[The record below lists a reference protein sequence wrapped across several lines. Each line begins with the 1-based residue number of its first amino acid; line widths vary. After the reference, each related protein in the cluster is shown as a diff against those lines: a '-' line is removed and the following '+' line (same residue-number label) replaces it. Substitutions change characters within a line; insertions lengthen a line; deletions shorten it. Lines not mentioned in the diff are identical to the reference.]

1 MRIKNSIKN
10 TIAAMSSNILTI
22 IIGLIAQAVFIRI
35 LGTEYLGIN
44 GLFTN
49 IISMLGI
56 VELGIGSAIVY
67 NLYKPIANRDK
78 ETIKSLMNFYKKAY
92 HIIALVVFIIGISII
107 PFLSYFIGETIV
119 DININLVYLLFIID
133 IVCSYLLTYK
143 RSLLYAD
150 QKNYI
155 INIIHMIYL
164 VTLNISQLLLL
175 YITKNY
181 YLYLGIKII
190 LRIIENVVITI
201 IVNKKY
207 SYLKEKNIKKL
218 DKKIEKDIFQKV
230 KALFFHKIGSFI
242 VLGTDNLIISRYL
255 GIVTVG
261 LYSNY
266 YMIINALN
274 TLFNQAIT
282 ALTPSVGNLLVE
294 KKTKKNFE
302 VFRKVRFINFWIAT
316 FTSVALLIIMNSFI
330 TIWIGEAYLLSNLVL
345 ITLVINFFMTMMR
358 NSYSTFKEAA
368 GIFHEDR
375 YVPIIESFVNIVA
388 SIILLKYFGLAGVFM
403 GTIISGLILW
413 CYSYPRFVYKK
424 LFCRSYLSYI
434 KETIS
439 YIILFILI
447 LIISYKISNI
457 YTFYNIWVQ
466 LLYNIIVSLIIPNII
481 LLIIF
486 YKNDNLKYYYRLF
499 KKLVKKS

>member
-255 GIVTVG
+255 GIITVG

-274 TLFNQAIT
+274 TLFSQALT

-316 FTSVALLIIMNSFI
+316 FTFVALLIIMNSFI

>member
-1 MRIKNSIKN
+1 
-10 TIAAMSSNILTI
+10 
-22 IIGLIAQAVFIRI
+22 
-35 LGTEYLGIN
+35 
-44 GLFTN
+44 
-49 IISMLGI
+49 
-56 VELGIGSAIVY
+56 
-67 NLYKPIANRDK
+67 
-78 ETIKSLMNFYKKAY
+78 MNFYKKAY

-255 GIVTVG
+255 GIITVG

-274 TLFNQAIT
+274 TLFSQALT

>member
-1 MRIKNSIKN
+1 MRVKNSIKN
-10 TIAAMSSNILTI
+10 TTAAIVSNILTI
-22 IIGLIAQAVFIRI
+22 LIGLVAQAVFIKI

-218 DKKIEKDIFQKV
+218 DKYLEKDIFQKV

-255 GIVTVG
+255 GIITVG

-274 TLFNQAIT
+274 TLFSQALT

-294 KKTKKNFE
+294 KNSNKNFE

>member
-1 MRIKNSIKN
+1 
-10 TIAAMSSNILTI
+10 
-22 IIGLIAQAVFIRI
+22 
-35 LGTEYLGIN
+35 
-44 GLFTN
+44 
-49 IISMLGI
+49 
-56 VELGIGSAIVY
+56 
-67 NLYKPIANRDK
+67 
-78 ETIKSLMNFYKKAY
+78 MNFYKKAY

-255 GIVTVG
+255 GIITVG

-274 TLFNQAIT
+274 TLFSQALT

-413 CYSYPRFVYKK
+413 CYSYPKFVYKK

>member
-1 MRIKNSIKN
+1 MRVKNSIKN

-22 IIGLIAQAVFIRI
+22 LIGLVAQAVFIKI

-155 INIIHMIYL
+155 VNIIHMIYL
-164 VTLNISQLLLL
+164 VILNISQLLFL

-181 YLYLGIKII
+181 YLYLAIKII
-190 LRIIENVVITI
+190 MRILENIIITI

-207 SYLKEKNIKKL
+207 QYIKENNIKKL
-218 DKKIEKDIFQKV
+218 DKKIEKDIFKKV

-255 GIVTVG
+255 GIITVG

-274 TLFNQAIT
+274 TLFSQALT

-413 CYSYPRFVYKK
+413 CYSYPKFVYKK

>member
-255 GIVTVG
+255 GIITVG

-274 TLFNQAIT
+274 ALFSQALT

>member
-1 MRIKNSIKN
+1 MRVKNSIKN